1 MAGWLA
7 IRRVLHL
14 EAEVLTHVATHTLMQ
29 YMTVKAAVSAV
40 EVSPTY
46 SPPGVLVTLRSSS
59 HGWPWAAPEPR
70 RYGDGSPAGRSLV
83 TPSVMFSA
91 SATEASPSWIRV
103 GRFLASWLIA
113 NPPVASSFSLNWPY
127 SRTPSACT
135 APNVP
140 AALSARAVSSSHDAA
155 MRASRALAVTER
167 SSRWQL
173 TAVYSGGLK
182 SRPAQG
188 QRRPDRSRITQHIA
202 LERAYVVLRVEQREV
217 GALDPRSVDSG
228 PWTFRV
234 SGSAALIASRST
246 LKAPAGR

>member
-173 TAVYSGGLK
+173 TAVD
-182 SRPAQG
+182 SRVA
-188 QRRPDRSRITQHIA
+188 RH
-202 LERAYVVLRVEQREV
+202 RVRGDQI
-217 GALDPRSVDSG
+217 GAG
-228 PWTFRV
+228 
-234 SGSAALIASRST
+234 SRST
-246 LKAPAGR
+246 SRSSARMWSSALSSARWAPSIPVAWIPGLGPSAFPVVPR